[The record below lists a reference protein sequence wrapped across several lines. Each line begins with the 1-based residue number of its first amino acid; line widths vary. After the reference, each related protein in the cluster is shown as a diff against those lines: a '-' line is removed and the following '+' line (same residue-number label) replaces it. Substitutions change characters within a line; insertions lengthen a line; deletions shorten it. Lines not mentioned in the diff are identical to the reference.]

1 MQKYTVLNH
10 GSDSS
15 FVGKILAQ
23 TDTKKEANQ
32 AAWTEFEIYL
42 RDDNTYVVN
51 VLKKYISGE
60 SNGRSFF
67 CSDLYAVQNCLGHP
81 IYHSVAFRAQMCYN
95 FARKALIVDGV
106 IQSHEYPLT
115 LDENDKPAMVAS
127 TEKKSSIDDIYY
139 EEDENFDFTE

>member
-10 GSDSS
+10 GADSH
-15 FVGKILAQ
+15 FIGKILAQ

-51 VLKKYISGE
+51 VVKKYISGE

-67 CSDLYAVQNCLGHP
+67 CNDLYAVQNCLGHP

-95 FARKALIVDGV
+95 FARKALITDGV
-106 IQSHEYPLT
+106 IQPHEYPLT
-115 LDENDKPAMVAS
+115 LDQDDRPAMITPDQKRDL
-127 TEKKSSIDDIYY
+127 TEIYDNNEDD
-139 EEDENFDFTE
+139 EFDFTE

>member
-10 GSDSS
+10 GNDSS

-23 TDTKKEANQ
+23 TDTKKEPNQ

-51 VLKKYISGE
+51 VLRKYISGE

-67 CSDLYAVQNCLGHP
+67 CNDLYAVQNCLGHP

-95 FARKALIVDGV
+95 FARKALIADKV
-106 IQSHEYPLT
+106 IQAHEYPLT
-115 LDENDKPAMVAS
+115 LDQDDRPAMITPEQKRDL
-127 TEKKSSIDDIYY
+127 TEIYDEDD
-139 EEDENFDFTE
+139 DEFDFTE